1 MATPNLAV
9 DVSHLQSHTTTA
21 AHRGLALFLFLRF
34 LSKNEKKNRAQFAL
48 PALDGSSN
56 DGPGNAKDLIEFVLR
71 TNTADETR
79 KPRELRDGKKA
90 ADDRAGRIVQ
100 TIEAVASGRST
111 SFADVT
117 SALGSL
123 PWRSTL
129 SFTFN
134 GLKTLGVNEG
144 TLRTFPEAFQQGMA
158 ARAHLLG
165 DTGESAPENWHGA
178 LGDRRVHALL
188 MLSSPLLIARD
199 VSERAK
205 LRAVVREFN
214 RGVGAN
220 GAASRLRAQ
229 VNEIAIDVIGAEIL
243 HIEMGEDPFTAKEGQ
258 VHEYPWRME
267 HFGFRDGIS
276 QPFVL
281 TDVHGGALPSPPPP
295 GGGRPMTDG
304 TWAPVAT
311 GELFLG
317 FKDEDGLTAVEP
329 ANATLRNG
337 GTYLVWRK
345 LEQDVG
351 GFHTFLEERRRD
363 PEERARLAA
372 QMMGRWPNGMPV
384 VRHPDAQAAT
394 TTNDANTI
402 NDFRLEAED
411 THGQKCPIGSH
422 VRRVNPRDHLNG
434 EAARRHRVLRRG
446 ISYGGSLLPPG
457 SNGDGEPRGLFFVA
471 LNARIDLQFEFIQRD
486 WLNSGEMFGR
496 AGAGLCPLTGAS
508 EERHTDAFQESGR
521 TAPETHLPRFVTTR
535 GGDYFFV
542 PSLDALGA
550 LKELGGI
557 ADEKDRLPPDATT
570 AFCRPGE
577 GSIRLGFE
585 LISKERLQEY
595 AKPIIGR
602 PDLTPPPPSTKRLV
616 LSPSSTGQ
624 ERGVVFVG
632 RHADVAH
639 AQTNSKVFTEKHYL
653 DIGKQLTADT
663 VIIGLPDGDA
673 DRKIRTEMLWRA
685 YSAISPNGVKGL
697 HEEMIAFTAQA
708 ARQALMRVGPAGRM
722 DLLQQFGFLVPFQ
735 FVHQFF
741 GVTGPG
747 WLTPVAIAA
756 KYGRTN
762 AAETPREWLMRAP
775 AVPESS
781 APYLTLQTWTRFAF
795 AEVFTNINRRSDLAG
810 MARQAAVEMQLHI
823 EQLIAKE
830 AASPSG
836 ARNLLAKLVEQ
847 WPTAPGSLDDK
858 IRRTRLIITDLLGA
872 LMVNVGSPFC
882 RVMELIIDHSMDTD
896 VLFAAQGATDDRML
910 SRFIEEALRLNPAGA
925 IQFRTVKADPDDP
938 NWNKLPSG
946 GTVEDGDL
954 VVLMVMAAN
963 RDWRVF
969 GSPLPDEF
977 SLTRDPN
984 AYLTFGGPKN
994 TDAPHPGGDKDASG
1008 DRTALHHCWGERI
1021 GLLLVR
1027 EMLKAC
1033 AQLKLMRRA
1042 AGPKGDTAP
1051 LLGLPYSLHVRFS
1064 PTQVG

>member
-1 MATPNLAV
+1 MATPNIAV

-56 DGPGNAKDLIEFVLR
+56 DGPGDAKDLIEFVLR
-71 TNTADETR
+71 TNAADETR
-79 KPRELRDGKKA
+79 KPREQREAKRG

-100 TIEAVASGRST
+100 TLEAVASRRAK

-117 SALGSL
+117 PALGGFS
-123 PWRSTL
+123 WRSTL

-134 GLKTLGVNEG
+134 GLKALGVNG
-144 TLRTFPEAFQQGMA
+144 DTLRTFPEAFQQGMA

-165 DTGESAPENWHGA
+165 DNDASAPENWHGA

-188 MLSSPLLIARD
+188 MLSSPQLIARD
-199 VSERAK
+199 ARERAK
-205 LRAVVREFN
+205 LRATVREFN
-214 RGVGAN
+214 RGFGAK
-220 GAASRLRAQ
+220 GAASALRGQ
-229 VNEIAIDVIGAEIL
+229 INEIAIDAIGAEIL
-243 HIEMGEDPFTAKEGQ
+243 HVEMGEDPFAEKDGQ
-258 VHEYPWRME
+258 VHDYPWRFE

-295 GGGRPMTDG
+295 GGGRPVADG

-317 FKDEDGLTAVEP
+317 FKDEDLLTAVEP
-329 ANATLRNG
+329 ANTTLRNG

-345 LEQDVG
+345 LEQDVA
-351 GFHTFLEERRRD
+351 GFHAFLEERRNNPD
-363 PEERARLAA
+363 ERARLAA
-372 QMMGRWPNGMPV
+372 QMMGRWPNGTPV
-384 VRHPDAQAAT
+384 VRYPDAQPTT

-402 NDFRLEAED
+402 NDFRFEAED
-411 THGQKCPIGSH
+411 THGQKCPIGAH
-422 VRRVNPRDHLNG
+422 VRRTNPRDHLDG
-434 EAARRHRVLRRG
+434 EAARRHRILRRG

-457 SNGDGEPRGLFFVA
+457 TNGDGEPRGLLFVA

-486 WLNSGEMFGR
+486 WLNTGEVFGR
-496 AGAGLCPLTGAS
+496 VGAGLCPLTGAS

-542 PSLDALGA
+542 PSLDALSA
-550 LKELGGI
+550 LKELGAI
-557 ADEKDRLPPDATT
+557 ADEKDRLPPDKTAATY
-570 AFCRPGE
+570 RPGE
-577 GSIRLGFE
+577 GSIRPGFE
-585 LISKERLQEY
+585 LISKDRLQDY
-595 AKPIIGR
+595 AKTIIAKPG
-602 PDLTPPPPSTKRLV
+602 LTLPSTTRLK

-639 AQTNSKVFTEKHYL
+639 AQTNSVVFTEKHYL
-653 DIGKQLTADT
+653 DIGKQLTGDT
-663 VIIGLPDGDA
+663 VIIGLADGDA
-673 DRKIRTEMLWRA
+673 DRKVRTEMLWRA

-708 ARQALMRVGPAGRM
+708 ARQVLMRVGPSGRM
-722 DLLQQFGFLVPFQ
+722 DLLQQFGFLVPFL

-741 GVTGPG
+741 GVTGPN

-762 AAETPREWLMRAP
+762 AAETPREWLVRAP
-775 AVPESS
+775 EVPESS

-823 EQLIAKE
+823 DGLIAKE
-830 AASPSG
+830 AASPSR

-847 WPTAPGSLDDK
+847 WPGAPGSTEDK
-858 IRRTRLIITDLLGA
+858 MRRTRLIITDLLGA

-882 RVMELIIDHSMDTD
+882 RVMELIIDHSMDTSE
-896 VLFAAQGATDDRML
+896 LIAAQGATDDRLL

-925 IQFRTVKADPDDP
+925 IQFRTVKANPDDP
-938 NWNKLPSG
+938 NWNRLPSG
-946 GTVEDGDL
+946 ATLEDGDL

-969 GSPLPDEF
+969 GNPPPDEF
-977 SLTRDPN
+977 SLTRDAN

-994 TDAPHPGGDKDASG
+994 ADVPHPGGDKDASG

-1027 EMLKAC
+1027 EMLKAS

-1042 AGPKGDTAP
+1042 AGPKGDTAL
-1051 LLGLPYSLHVRFS
+1051 LLGLPNSLHVRFS
-1064 PTQVG
+1064 PTQIG

>member
-1 MATPNLAV
+1 MAAPSIAV

-56 DGPGNAKDLIEFVLR
+56 DGPGDAKDLIDFVLR
-71 TNTADETR
+71 TNAGDETR
-79 KPRELRDGKKA
+79 KPREQREGRKS
-90 ADDRAGRIVQ
+90 ADDRAARIVQ
-100 TIEAVASGRST
+100 TIEAVAGGRST

-123 PWRSTL
+123 LWRSTL

-134 GLKTLGVNEG
+134 GLKALGVNG
-144 TLRTFPEAFQQGMA
+144 DTLRTFPETFQQGMA

-165 DTGESAPENWHGA
+165 DNGDSAPENWHGA

-188 MLSSPLLIARD
+188 MLSSPQLIARD
-199 VSERAK
+199 ARERAK
-205 LRAVVREFN
+205 LRAAAREFN
-214 RGVGAN
+214 RGFGVN
-220 GAASRLRAQ
+220 GAASTLRAQ
-229 VNEIAIDVIGAEIL
+229 INEIAIDAIGAEIL
-243 HIEMGEDPFTAKEGQ
+243 HIEMGEDPFTTKDGQ
-258 VHEYPWRME
+258 VHDYRWRLE

-317 FKDEDGLTAVEP
+317 FKDEDGLMGVEP
-329 ANATLRNG
+329 ANAKLRNG

-345 LEQDVG
+345 LEQDVA
-351 GFHTFLEERRRD
+351 GFHAFLEERRRD
-363 PEERARLAA
+363 PDERARLSA
-372 QMMGRWPNGMPV
+372 QMMGRWPNGTPV

-394 TTNDANTI
+394 TAHDANTI
-402 NDFRLEAED
+402 NDFRFEAED
-411 THGQKCPIGSH
+411 THGQKCPVGAH
-422 VRRVNPRDHLNG
+422 VRRTNPRDHLNG
-434 EAARRHRVLRRG
+434 EAARRHRILRRG
-446 ISYGGSLLPPG
+446 ISYGGSLMPPG

-471 LNARIDLQFEFIQRD
+471 LNARIDLQFEFVQRD
-486 WLNSGEMFGR
+486 WINSGEVFGR
-496 AGAGLCPLTGAS
+496 VGAGLCPLTGAS
-508 EERHTDAFQESGR
+508 EERHTDAFQECGR

-550 LKELGGI
+550 LKDLGGI
-557 ADEKDRLPPDATT
+557 ADEKDRLAPDTTT
-570 AFCRPGE
+570 AAYRPGE
-577 GSIRLGFE
+577 GSIRPGFE
-585 LISKERLQEY
+585 LISKDRLQEY
-595 AKPIIGR
+595 AKIIIAKPG
-602 PDLTPPPPSTKRLV
+602 LTLPSTRRLM

-624 ERGVVFVG
+624 ERGVVFLG

-639 AQTNSKVFTEKHYL
+639 AQTNSTVFTEKHYL

-663 VIIGLPDGDA
+663 VIIGLPGGDA
-673 DRKIRTEMLWRA
+673 DRKVRTEMLWRA
-685 YSAISPNGVKGL
+685 YNAISPNGVKGL
-697 HEEMIAFTAQA
+697 HEEMIGFTAQA
-708 ARQALMRVGPAGRM
+708 ARQVLMRIGPSGRM
-722 DLLQQFGFLVPFQ
+722 DLLQQFGFLVPFL
-735 FVHQFF
+735 FVQQFF
-741 GVTGPG
+741 GVTGPN

-762 AAETPREWLMRAP
+762 AAETPREWLVRAP
-775 AVPESS
+775 VVPESS

-823 EQLIAKE
+823 DQLIAKE

-847 WPTAPGSLDDK
+847 WPSAPGSLDDK
-858 IRRTRLIITDLLGA
+858 IRRTRLIVTDLLGA

-882 RVMELIIDHSMDTD
+882 RVMELVIDHSMDTSE
-896 VLFAAQGATDDRML
+896 LIAAQGATDDRL
-910 SRFIEEALRLNPAGA
+910 LARFIEEALRLNPAGA
-925 IQFRTVKADPDDP
+925 IQFRTVEANPDDP
-938 NWNKLPSG
+938 GWSKLPSG

-969 GSPLPDEF
+969 GNPPPDEF
-977 SLTRDPN
+977 SLARDAN

-994 TDAPHPGGDKDASG
+994 ADAPHPGGDKDASA

-1027 EMLKAC
+1027 EMLKAS

-1042 AGPKGDTAP
+1042 AGPKGDTAL
-1051 LLGLPYSLHVRFS
+1051 LLGLPNSLHVRFS